1 MRTVHKKN
9 VILYAVV
16 FFIIGILSMN
26 LILLFNSSICRWFWF
41 HQEEKQALQE
51 IRLHPSD
58 IDSYRK
64 YFFILIKKGKV
75 DKDKALEYARK
86 IVELSPNDADVL
98 RDAARQI
105 AFYSPNNK
113 EEINKLVNKVLEM
126 TPEKDIISKLGIA
139 QIYETIGES
148 EIALQYYNEVLNQF
162 NGDTVTTKIISPEL
176 LLDIKKS
183 IRKNQDIKKVKENL

>member
-113 EEINKLVNKVLEM
+113 EEINKLMYHYYSSTCNLR
-126 TPEKDIISKLGIA
+126 LC
-139 QIYETIGES
+139 IGNN
-148 EIALQYYNEVLNQF
+148 Y
-162 NGDTVTTKIISPEL
+162 TTHL
-176 LLDIKKS
+176 HL
-183 IRKNQDIKKVKENL
+183 KKVESS